1 MFTEPFCVPGIAGG
15 PSSELPCPGGETTG
29 QAQVDAMVS
38 GMKRAMLEM
47 TRARMTDF
55 WELLA

>member
-1 MFTEPFCVPGIAGG
+1 MPCIAGG

-47 TRARMTDF
+47 ARAGMMDC

>member
-1 MFTEPFCVPGIAGG
+1 MPGIAGG

-47 TRARMTDF
+47 ARAGMMDC